1 MGGITMKKQDK
12 VIAEFEF
19 LKPLVERPD
28 LEPNPVFIQS
38 LRKKLVKNNS
48 KFDLNNFKK
57 KISLVLISLTAI
69 ILFSFLVY
77 SQEFQDHSALNP
89 TASKEHF
96 INPPEESSPEKEY
109 DMEELLSTYPYYS
122 NMHQLVL
129 ENTQSEKAA
138 DYFVL
143 YLEAIKR
150 GDSVK
155 VKEYS
160 FHKQDDFLIET
171 LINQYKEI
179 DYEKLFIGSI
189 IPSQAEP
196 SYEIQL
202 NYGESSNEYRTVH
215 VHVNDGVD
223 MDIYEDIYETEVSTP
238 VKEYDMEQLLSTYPY
253 YSNMHQLVLEKT
265 KSEKAAEYFVLYL
278 EAIKKE
284 DSDKIKEYS
293 FHKQDDFLI
302 ETLINQYKEINYEKL
317 FIGSIVPSQAEPS
330 YEIQLNYGES
340 SNEFRTVHIH
350 VNDGVDLDIYEDV
363 YETLK

>member
-12 VIAEFEF
+12 VISEFEF

-28 LEPNPVFIQS
+28 LEPDPVFIQS

-48 KFDLNNFKK
+48 KFDFNNFKK
-57 KISLVLISLTAI
+57 RMSLVFVSLMAI
-69 ILFSFLVY
+69 VLFSFLVY
-77 SQEFQDHSALNP
+77 SHEFWEHSTLTP
-89 TASKEHF
+89 TISKEQL

-109 DMEELLSTYPYYS
+109 DMEELLSTYPFYS

-138 DYFVL
+138 EYLVL

-150 GDSVK
+150 EDSDK
-155 VKEYS
+155 IKEYS
-160 FHKQDDFLIET
+160 FHNQDDFLIET

-179 DYEKLFIGSI
+179 DYGNLFIGSI
-189 IPSQAEP
+189 VPSQAEP

-215 VHVNDGVD
+215 VHVNDGVN
-223 MDIYEDIYETEVSTP
+223 MDIYEDIYETELSSP
-238 VKEYDMEQLLSTYPY
+238 VNEYDMEELLSTYPF
-253 YSNMHQLVLEKT
+253 YSNMHQLILEKT
-265 KSEKAAEYFVLYL
+265 KSEKAAEYLVRYL
-278 EAIKKE
+278 EAIRRV
-284 DSDKIKEYS
+284 DSVKVKEYS

-340 SNEFRTVHIH
+340 SNEYRTIHIH
-350 VNDGVDLDIYEDV
+350 VNDGVNMDIYE
-363 YETLK
+363 EIK